1 MKEEILKLADL
12 VEEFNDIED
21 IRDQINCV
29 AAITYRVKDTLKKL
43 PVQKENY
50 KSSLLKFLVKILKEN
65 YYKHEFSSVQ
75 IAFLKEIA
83 LCCDEAFITKAQYEQ
98 FRKKNSVIFS

>member
-1 MKEEILKLADL
+1 MKEDISKLADL
-12 VEEFNDIED
+12 IEEFNDIED

-29 AAITYRVKDTLKKL
+29 AAITYRVKDTLKTL
-43 PVQKENY
+43 PVQNENY
-50 KSSLLKFLVKILKEN
+50 KNSLLKLLIKMLKEN
-65 YYKHEFSSVQ
+65 YYKHEFSGVQ

-98 FRKKNSVIFS
+98 FYEKIDDLFS